1 MDTHNEP
8 DIENPSTI
16 QEKPLSQMP
25 EPSNHQTT
33 ATGQPN
39 GASLP
44 VIVELNSRTIVAET
58 PPEQL
63 PTTTETTTKMTPHRT
78 MDLTIEEL
86 PTLPSRT
93 PATKLEIQETP
104 DIDEFSDDSMEQ
116 SPTVM
121 NKSIQTTFKRPRYLT
136 SESEENLNTTQLNLE
151 QRTQPSKHNYS
162 FKDVDKLQNINMDKK
177 RRIISKAMYLQLGDF
192 DPSKEYVMNY
202 SDVKTIRLYQRL
214 TENNI
219 DPETLYL
226 QIHNQLTKQEKPKR
240 TKHT

>member
-1 MDTHNEP
+1 MDAYDQQNCTVHGVHYPHQKIDDISYKTGTRVYQVSNTTDHFPRSDHIFGRWVRIIYDGQPDQRRRPTDETGDDQEQMDTHNEP
-8 DIENPSTI
+8 VIENPSTI

-58 PPEQL
+58 PPEKL
-63 PTTTETTTKMTPHRT
+63 PTTTETTTKMTPHPT

-86 PTLPSRT
+86 PTLPSRA

-151 QRTQPSKHNYS
+151 QRNAAVKAQ
-162 FKDVDKLQNINMDKK
+162 LQFQG
-177 RRIISKAMYLQLGDF
+177 R
-192 DPSKEYVMNY
+192 
-202 SDVKTIRLYQRL
+202 
-214 TENNI
+214 
-219 DPETLYL
+219 
-226 QIHNQLTKQEKPKR
+226 
-240 TKHT
+240 